1 MYKFLII
8 LSFLAFSCDDA
19 VKKVNSNEK
28 KISSKV
34 IVNNQSLEK
43 SNKKNKQPIVQFE
56 KEEHNFGDISQGE
69 VVSHNFII
77 KNSGKADLII
87 SSAKGSCGCTVPVWP
102 KDPIKPGAEAEI
114 KVTFNSKGR
123 SGSQTKKVTVL
134 TNAIPN
140 TKVLT
145 IRGNVI
151 IN

>member
-1 MYKFLII
+1 MYKYLLILTFL
-8 LSFLAFSCDDA
+8 SFSCDDT

-34 IVNNQSLEK
+34 IVNNQSLE
-43 SNKKNKQPIVQFE
+43 NPKNNNQPIVQFV
-56 KEEHNFGDISQGE
+56 KEEHNFGDITQGK

>member
-1 MYKFLII
+1 MYKYLLILTFLVI
-8 LSFLAFSCDDA
+8 SCDDA

-34 IVNNQSLEK
+34 IMNNQTLEN
-43 SNKKNKQPIVQFE
+43 SKNNNQPIVQFV
-56 KEEHNFGDISQGE
+56 KEEHNFGDITQGE
-69 VVSHNFII
+69 VVSHNFVI
-77 KNSGKADLII
+77 KNSGKSDLII

-123 SGSQTKKVTVL
+123 SGLQTKKVTVL

>member
-1 MYKFLII
+1 MYKYLLILTFLVI
-8 LSFLAFSCDDA
+8 SCDDA

-34 IVNNQSLEK
+34 IMNNQTLEN
-43 SNKKNKQPIVQFE
+43 SKNNNQPIVQFV
-56 KEEHNFGDISQGE
+56 KEEHNFGDIIQGE
-69 VVSHNFII
+69 VVSHNFVI
-77 KNSGKADLII
+77 KNSGKSDLII

>member
-1 MYKFLII
+1 MYKYLLILTFLVI
-8 LSFLAFSCDDA
+8 SCDDA

-34 IVNNQSLEK
+34 IMNNQTLEN
-43 SNKKNKQPIVQFE
+43 SKNNNQPIVQFV
-56 KEEHNFGDISQGE
+56 KEEHNFGDITQGE
-69 VVSHNFII
+69 VVSHNFVI
-77 KNSGKADLII
+77 KNSGKSDLII

-114 KVTFNSKGR
+114 KVTFNSNGR

>member
-1 MYKFLII
+1 ML
-8 LSFLAFSCDDA
+8 LH

-34 IVNNQSLEK
+34 IMNNQTLEN
-43 SNKKNKQPIVQFE
+43 SKNNNQPIVQFV
-56 KEEHNFGDISQGE
+56 KEEHNFGDITQGE
-69 VVSHNFII
+69 VVSHNFVI
-77 KNSGKADLII
+77 KNSGKSDLII

>member
-1 MYKFLII
+1 MYKYLLILTFLVI
-8 LSFLAFSCDDA
+8 SCDDA

-34 IVNNQSLEK
+34 IMNNQTLEN
-43 SNKKNKQPIVQFE
+43 SKNNNQPIVQFV
-56 KEEHNFGDISQGE
+56 KEEHNFGDITQGE
-69 VVSHNFII
+69 VVSHNFVI
-77 KNSGKADLII
+77 KNSGKSDLII

>member
-1 MYKFLII
+1 MYKYLLILTFLVI
-8 LSFLAFSCDDA
+8 SCDDA

-34 IVNNQSLEK
+34 IMNNQTLEN
-43 SNKKNKQPIVQFE
+43 SKNNNQPIVQFV
-56 KEEHNFGDISQGE
+56 KEEHNFGDITQGE
-69 VVSHNFII
+69 VVSHNFVI
-77 KNSGKADLII
+77 KNSGKSDLII
-87 SSAKGSCGCTVPVWP
+87 SSAKGSCGCPVPVWP

>member
-1 MYKFLII
+1 MYKYLLILTFLVI
-8 LSFLAFSCDDA
+8 SCDDA

-34 IVNNQSLEK
+34 IMNNQTLEN
-43 SNKKNKQPIVQFE
+43 SKNNNQPIVQFV
-56 KEEHNFGDISQGE
+56 KEEHNFGYITQGE
-69 VVSHNFII
+69 VVSHNFVI
-77 KNSGKADLII
+77 KNSGKSDLII

>member
-1 MYKFLII
+1 M
-8 LSFLAFSCDDA
+8 
-19 VKKVNSNEK
+19 
-28 KISSKV
+28 
-34 IVNNQSLEK
+34 NNQTLEN
-43 SNKKNKQPIVQFE
+43 SKNNNQPIVQFV
-56 KEEHNFGDISQGE
+56 KEEHNFGDITQGE
-69 VVSHNFII
+69 VVSHNFVI
-77 KNSGKADLII
+77 KNSGKSDLII

>member
-1 MYKFLII
+1 MYKYLLILTFLVI
-8 LSFLAFSCDDA
+8 SCDDA

-34 IVNNQSLEK
+34 IVNNQSLEN
-43 SNKKNKQPIVQFE
+43 SKNNNQPIVQFV
-56 KEEHNFGDISQGE
+56 KEEHNFGDITQGE
-69 VVSHNFII
+69 VVSHNFVI
-77 KNSGKADLII
+77 KNSGKSDLII

-114 KVTFNSKGR
+114 KVTFNSKGKP
-123 SGSQTKKVTVL
+123 GSQTKKVTVL